1 MTRLL
6 ILFSIAILPLTS
18 VTSSAADP
26 QPLKI
31 SKECS
36 EYSGK
41 TPSFCTIT
49 ESSLDA
55 IPKGTRIF
63 YHQPTN
69 GAPNFGD
76 SLATITTESGTV
88 VGRCITY
95 DVATPPTGICAFTS
109 GTDKL
114 EGFQAVVNVSVDDK
128 QIWHWDGIYLISAAK

>member
-1 MTRLL
+1 MSRLL
-6 ILFSIAILPLTS
+6 ILLASTILPMTTVVS
-18 VTSSAADP
+18 GAADT

-49 ESSLDA
+49 ESSLEA

-76 SLATITTESGTV
+76 SLATITTPSGTV
-88 VGRCITY
+88 VGRCITF
-95 DVATPPTGICAFTS
+95 DVATPPTGVCAFTS

-128 QIWHWDGIYLISAAK
+128 QIWHWDGIYLINPAK